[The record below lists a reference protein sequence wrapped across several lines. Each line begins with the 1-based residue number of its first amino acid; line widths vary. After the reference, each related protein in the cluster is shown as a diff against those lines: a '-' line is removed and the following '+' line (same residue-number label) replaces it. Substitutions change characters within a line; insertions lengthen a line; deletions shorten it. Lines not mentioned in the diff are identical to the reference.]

1 MCINSPPVY
10 MYLHEVEVVDI
21 TCKDLPQIHPILHSL
36 FIHSSSY
43 EAKFSEGAILIF
55 ISVFLLLHTSFLCVY
70 VWGDCHK
77 LDRELNHECFAP
89 SSFLQS
95 DRPAKVTLTP
105 VILRQ
110 HLVDMQM
117 YNKYNKPPKN
127 WTFRSLIIYA
137 TWSLKKWTEFKSRG
151 AIRN

>member
-1 MCINSPPVY
+1 

-70 VWGDCHK
+70 V
-77 LDRELNHECFAP
+77 
-89 SSFLQS
+89 
-95 DRPAKVTLTP
+95 
-105 VILRQ
+105 
-110 HLVDMQM
+110 
-117 YNKYNKPPKN
+117 
-127 WTFRSLIIYA
+127 
-137 TWSLKKWTEFKSRG
+137 
-151 AIRN
+151 